1 MNDAPSTINDFGRA
15 GQRLA
20 MTPAICWERR
30 VFSLTPFET
39 KRCYRSKK
47 LNNGNFFPKIILF
60 FGCITEI

>member
-1 MNDAPSTINDFGRA
+1 
-15 GQRLA
+15 